1 MTTEL
6 TWRKSNYSGGQG
18 NCVELA
24 DQSGRVLVR
33 DSQDRDGL
41 VLAFSADA
49 WRQFADQLREC

>member
-24 DQSGRVLVR
+24 GQSGRVLVR

-49 WRQFADQLREC
+49 WRQFADQLRDC